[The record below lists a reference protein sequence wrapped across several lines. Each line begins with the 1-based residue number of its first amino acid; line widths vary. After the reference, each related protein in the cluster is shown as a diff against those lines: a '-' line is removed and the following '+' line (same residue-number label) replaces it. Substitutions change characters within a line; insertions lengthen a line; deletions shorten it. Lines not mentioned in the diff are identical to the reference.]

1 MYVTGPQSVCLS
13 AHPTVCLSLIV
24 DVARSSMTRIGGNDG
39 PRWHG
44 MVWHGMGWCHG
55 MVIMWV
61 SFLSAI
67 QLVAK

>member
-1 MYVTGPQSVCLS
+1 MYVASYLSLRLS

-24 DVARSSMTRIGGNDG
+24 DVARSSMTRSGGYTMGQDG
-39 PRWHG
+39 MGWD
-44 MVWHGMGWCHG
+44 GMGWCHA
-55 MVIMWV
+55 MVIMWA